1 MGERAA
7 VDVNNDAVKSFALCL
22 VDGQRIAELEREL
35 DKRAGFLFGYVAGFF
50 INVIGERL
58 PLFAA
63 DGNEFV
69 VLKAADNDIAVF
81 ELFDNA
87 RGPVDVIGVVVF
99 VKNDERSFLD
109 GQNFR
114 GGRILHFFKRTGEL
128 GLVFAFGRLQ
138 FGKAAAVDAV
148 GDRTVRRDGDGGG
161 GEVGRIVFAP
171 IEVRD
176 SFGQVFIVAE
186 VLQVA

>member
-114 GGRILHFFKRTGEL
+114 GGRIRIFSNEPASWASYSRSG
-128 GLVFAFGRLQ
+128 VCNSARRRRLMPSATERY
-138 FGKAAAVDAV
+138 GVMVMAVAAKS
-148 GDRTVRRDGDGGG
+148 GG
-161 GEVGRIVFAP
+161 
-171 IEVRD
+171 
-176 SFGQVFIVAE
+176 
-186 VLQVA
+186 

>member
-87 RGPVDVIGVVVF
+87 RGPVDVIGGSCF
-99 VKNDERSFLD
+99 C
-109 GQNFR
+109 
-114 GGRILHFFKRTGEL
+114 
-128 GLVFAFGRLQ
+128 
-138 FGKAAAVDAV
+138 
-148 GDRTVRRDGDGGG
+148 
-161 GEVGRIVFAP
+161 
-171 IEVRD
+171 
-176 SFGQVFIVAE
+176 
-186 VLQVA
+186 